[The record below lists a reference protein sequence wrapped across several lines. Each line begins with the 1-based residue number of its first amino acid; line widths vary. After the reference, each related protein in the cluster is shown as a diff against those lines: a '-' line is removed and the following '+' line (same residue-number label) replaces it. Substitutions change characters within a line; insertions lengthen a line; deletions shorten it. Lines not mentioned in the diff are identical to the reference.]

1 MVGCLILSYLCAE
14 SEVQRNRHLAGR
26 PVAVYTRGRV
36 SELSPEAEEAG
47 LRLGMSLGHAHLICP
62 GAEFLPYDQDL
73 YSAAQ
78 ESVLAVC
85 ATYLSVVEPLS
96 LQEIF
101 FALPDAAGAGS
112 MLAEIAREVHSQLGF
127 TCRMGAGISKLVA
140 HIAAGERPGTVVRAG
155 EEAGF
160 LAPLSV
166 SKLAPPHL
174 VMLRRSRNIPSLEL
188 SEEVLQHLHDL
199 GLHTIG
205 LLQKVSVSFLTSRF
219 GPLGKTLHELA
230 FGLDHSPVQP
240 LYPPPMIAARLALP
254 GGVED
259 AVSLEIALRTL
270 AAQVAAQLRGRGQ
283 DCRQVRLII
292 DREEGK
298 SISRSLRSG
307 SPLACEESV
316 FLAAQ
321 RLLNRARL
329 KAPVAALTLHLAAL
343 ERAAG
348 AQTDLW
354 GWQERRRQEARERL
368 GKALSSIRGR
378 FGEQGARW
386 AAEIEVPRREQVL
399 ACCFGSESTAATGR

>member
-14 SEVQRNRHLAGR
+14 SEVQRNPHLAGR

-36 SELSPEAEEAG
+36 SALSPEAEKAG
-47 LRLGMSLGHAHLICP
+47 LRLGMSLGHAHLVCP
-62 GAEFLPYDQDL
+62 DAELLPYDQDL

-78 ESVLAVC
+78 ARALAVC
-85 ATYLSVVEPLS
+85 ATYLSVIEPLS

-101 FALPDAAGAGS
+101 FDLPDAAGAAS

-140 HIAAGERPGTVVRAG
+140 HIAAAERPGTVVRAG
-155 EEAGF
+155 EEAEF
-160 LAPLSV
+160 LAPLPV
-166 SKLAPPHL
+166 S
-174 VMLRRSRNIPSLEL
+174 RL
-188 SEEVLQHLHDL
+188 SPLPEDVLQHLEDL
-199 GLHTIG
+199 GMHTIG
-205 LLQKVSVSFLTSRF
+205 LLQQLSVPFLTSRF
-219 GPLGKTLHELA
+219 GPLGKMLHELA
-230 FGLDHSPVQP
+230 LGLDHSPVRP
-240 LYPPPMIAARLALP
+240 LYPPPMIEARLAFSD
-254 GGVED
+254 GVED
-259 AVSLEIALRTL
+259 AVSLEVALRTL

-329 KAPVAALTLHLAAL
+329 KAPVVALTLHLAAL

-368 GKALSSIRGR
+368 GKALSSVRGR

-399 ACCFGSESTAATGR
+399 SCCFGSESTEATGR